1 MHFAATEADASKA
14 TRPPTMYRAK
24 EMGVVRQAKEMAS
37 QKVGEIPVS
46 SKRHSVLPGLC
57 VVMLCFYMSHC
68 RVEQLLRSLTR
79 WNLMDATEYI
89 WLLHLLVGPRLPLV
103 TELYF

>member
-1 MHFAATEADASKA
+1 MHFVATDADASKA
-14 TRPPTMYRAK
+14 TRTPTTYRAK

-57 VVMLCFYMSHC
+57 VV
-68 RVEQLLRSLTR
+68 LLYFTCVAEVL
-79 WNLMDATEYI
+79 
-89 WLLHLLVGPRLPLV
+89 PRRPLV
-103 TELYF
+103 VTAEWSNC